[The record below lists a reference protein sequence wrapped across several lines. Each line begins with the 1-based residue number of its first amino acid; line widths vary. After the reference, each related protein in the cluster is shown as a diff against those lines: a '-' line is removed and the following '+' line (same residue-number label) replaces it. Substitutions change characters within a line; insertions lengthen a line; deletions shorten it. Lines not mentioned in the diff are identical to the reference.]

1 MNSDLAINK
10 LFKHLIIFPRLS
22 HSLRCYLVKGS
33 NQLLLTCE
41 GLNLTYRLAQ
51 SRYQCAE

>member
-22 HSLRCYLVKGS
+22 HSLRCYLVEGS